1 MEVKILGSGC
11 SKCNFLERRVRD
23 VIAEN
28 NLQSIEVIKET
39 DLNKLLDYGIMMTPA
54 LVINDEVKSSG
65 KIPNDDEL
73 LTWLTGE

>member
-28 NLQSIEVIKET
+28 KLHGIEVIKET

>member
-54 LVINDEVKSSG
+54 LVINE
-65 KIPNDDEL
+65 KIMSVGTVPRQDQIL
-73 LTWLTGE
+73 SWLQGE